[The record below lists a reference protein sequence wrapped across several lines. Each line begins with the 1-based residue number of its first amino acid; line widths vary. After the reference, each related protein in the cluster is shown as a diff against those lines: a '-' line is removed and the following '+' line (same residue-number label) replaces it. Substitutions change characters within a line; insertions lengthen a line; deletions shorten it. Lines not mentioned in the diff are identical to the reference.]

1 MSTGT
6 PSSIEPLLVEGNV
19 NVGKDKGTGIL
30 LLTSHSVFAL
40 RTHMGAAATGAAAG
54 GLIGAL
60 IGAWI
65 DKKKA
70 NKREPSKHME
80 DPEIL
85 ALPEKMLKKVKP
97 CSLLIKAAID
107 ETLLIKRTKI
117 GYRSRSTAK
126 TSR

>member
-40 RTHMGAAATGAAAG
+40 RTHMGAAAAG

-107 ETLLIKRTKI
+107 ETLLIKRTKM